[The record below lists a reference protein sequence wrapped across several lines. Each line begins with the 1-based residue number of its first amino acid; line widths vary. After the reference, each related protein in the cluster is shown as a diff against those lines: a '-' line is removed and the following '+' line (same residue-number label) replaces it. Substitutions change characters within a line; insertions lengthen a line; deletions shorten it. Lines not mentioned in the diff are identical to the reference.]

1 MLKVEFE
8 RTVGE
13 FQLSPSF
20 EADNELVVLFGPSG
34 CGKSLTLAVDR
45 RAADTRYRPHRTAGR
60 TCRVRRRQRTSTCP
74 PQERNVGYVVQELA
88 LFPHMT
94 ARQNIEFALS
104 GWKKD
109 LRAERVGHLVTLLG
123 LDGLED
129 RRPRQLS
136 GGQQQRVALA
146 RALAAEPS
154 LLLLDEPF
162 SALDAPLRAMLRREV
177 AGLRRRL
184 DLTAIFVTHDLAEA
198 YALADRV
205 VVMDAGRV
213 LQQGPRA
220 EVLRSPA
227 TKRVAELTEVR
238 NIVPGEVVAFAE
250 GTAVVRTAWF
260 TATLRNQQALPTGK
274 VYACIRPEHLL
285 LLRGGREARDEGDA
299 TIDAEII
306 EDVSLGNT
314 HRLYMRAPCI
324 EGEERPGARV
334 RSRRPRASVRVA
346 RRGRAAGLAR
356 RAVVRAHDAGS
367 EGVVT
372 LRSEPLSLRPWLPR
386 LLQLPPRP

>member
-1 MLKVEFE
+1 MLEVDFE

-13 FQLSPSF
+13 FQLQPSF
-20 EADNELVVLFGPSG
+20 EAGNELVVLFGPSG
-34 CGKSLTLAVDR
+34 CGKSLTLQAIAGLLAPDNGR
-45 RAADTRYRPHRTAGR
+45 IELPAGR
-60 TCRVRRRQRTSTCP
+60 VAFDAASNINMP
-74 PQERNVGYVVQELA
+74 PQARNVGYVVQDLA

-104 GWKKD
+104 GWSKD
-109 LRAERVGHLVTLLG
+109 QRSQRVEHLVTLLG
-123 LDGLED
+123 LEGLEG

-184 DLTAIFVTHDLAEA
+184 DLTAIFVTHDLAEV

-220 EVLRSPA
+220 EVLRLPA

-260 TATLRNQQALPTGK
+260 TATLRGQPALQTGN
-274 VYACIRPEHLL
+274 VYVCIRPEHML
-285 LLRGGREARDEGDA
+285 LLREGRAARDEGDA

-314 HRLYMRAPCI
+314 HRLYMRAQCI
-324 EGEERPGARV
+324 DGDGGAAYVFEVDVPAHPYELLGVSGRPDWRV
-334 RSRRPRASVRVA
+334 VLSSEHMTLVPRA
-346 RRGRAAGLAR
+346 
-356 RAVVRAHDAGS
+356 
-367 EGVVT
+367 
-372 LRSEPLSLRPWLPR
+372 
-386 LLQLPPRP
+386 